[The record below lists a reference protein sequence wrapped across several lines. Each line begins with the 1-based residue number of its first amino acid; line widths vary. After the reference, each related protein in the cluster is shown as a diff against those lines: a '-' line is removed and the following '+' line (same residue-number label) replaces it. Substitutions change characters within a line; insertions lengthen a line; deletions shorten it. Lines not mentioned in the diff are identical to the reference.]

1 MGALKIESESLS
13 HLTSLIEKLVSQKDE
28 RRIGRAEFAHLLNI
42 EPETL
47 DRKIRDGFIT
57 RPFKDGR
64 KSYWF
69 SSYVQTIVK
78 DTTNSANIATE

>member
-1 MGALKIESESLS
+1 MGVLKIESDSLK

-47 DRKIRDGFIT
+47 DRKIRDGLIT